1 MKNIKKFENFQES
14 DQKNIF
20 VFNTNKELRG
30 FAEWN
35 TPEETLESLKSD
47 LYFLGHEEYE
57 GIFVEAKVSD
67 NDIIISLDSDYGW
80 SNKELEDYISKRE
93 KDLEKFF
100 RNVLTEILND
110 DYIKLYSIDGE
121 KIDIKNVK

>member
-1 MKNIKKFENFQES
+1 M
-14 DQKNIF
+14 
-20 VFNTNKELRG
+20 
-30 FAEWN
+30 
-35 TPEETLESLKSD
+35 
-47 LYFLGHEEYE
+47 GHEEYE

>member
-1 MKNIKKFENFQES
+1 M
-14 DQKNIF
+14 
-20 VFNTNKELRG
+20 
-30 FAEWN
+30 
-35 TPEETLESLKSD
+35 
-47 LYFLGHEEYE
+47 GHEEYE

-67 NDIIISLDSDYGW
+67 NYIIISLDSDYGW

>member
-14 DQKNIF
+14 NQKNI

-30 FAEWN
+30 FAEWQ
-35 TPEETLESLKSD
+35 TPEETLESFKSD

-80 SNKELEDYISKRE
+80 NYISKRE

-100 RNVLTEILND
+100 RNALTKILND

>member
-35 TPEETLESLKSD
+35 TPEETLESFKSD

-67 NDIIISLDSDYGW
+67 NYIIISLDSDYGW

>member
-35 TPEETLESLKSD
+35 TPEETLESFKSD
-47 LYFLGHEEYE
+47 LYFLDM
-57 GIFVEAKVSD
+57 KNMRVS
-67 NDIIISLDSDYGW
+67 S
-80 SNKELEDYISKRE
+80 
-93 KDLEKFF
+93 
-100 RNVLTEILND
+100 
-110 DYIKLYSIDGE
+110 
-121 KIDIKNVK
+121 